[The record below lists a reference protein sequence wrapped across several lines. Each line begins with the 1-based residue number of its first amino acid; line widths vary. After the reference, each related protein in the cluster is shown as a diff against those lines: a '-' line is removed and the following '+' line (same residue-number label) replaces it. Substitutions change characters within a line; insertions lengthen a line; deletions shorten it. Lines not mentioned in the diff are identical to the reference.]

1 MDQTGTHGTVSKKIA
16 VLEGDGIGTEVVA
29 EAIKVMEAVARK
41 QNMKLNFSYGLAG
54 GAALD
59 EFGIPLPDETLELCL
74 NSDTVLLGAV
84 GGPKWESNP
93 HHLKPEQALLKLRK
107 ELGLFANVR
116 PAKVYPAL
124 AGASTLRGD
133 VVENIDLI
141 VMRELTGGIYFGEP
155 KGINNNGKERVGF
168 NTLIYLESEIE
179 RIARASFNMAMKR
192 RKKVTSV
199 DKANVL
205 DVMQLWREV
214 VTQIAKDYPEV
225 ELNHMYVDNC
235 AMQLIRNPK
244 QFDIICTGN
253 LFGDILSDEA
263 AMLTGSIGMLPSA
276 SLGERAAMY
285 EPVHGS
291 APDIAGKG
299 IANPLATIASVA
311 MMFKYS
317 FNMPA
322 ESDAIE
328 SAIDAVLKKGYR
340 TADLVED
347 GKKTVSTSEMGD
359 LVVEEILNGEVTN

>member
-1 MDQTGTHGTVSKKIA
+1 MDQTGTGEVVSKKLA
-16 VLEGDGIGTEVVA
+16 VLEGDGIGREVVT
-29 EAIKVMEAVARK
+29 EAIKVMKAVAQERDM
-41 QNMKLNFSYGLAG
+41 NLEFSFGLAG

-59 EFGIPLPDETLELCL
+59 EFGIPLPDETLRLCL
-74 NSDTVLLGAV
+74 DSDAVLLGAV

-124 AGASTLRGD
+124 VGASTLRREI
-133 VVENIDLI
+133 VENIDLI

-155 KGINNNGKERVGF
+155 KGVNNNGKERVGF
-168 NTLIYLESEIE
+168 NTLIYSESEIE
-179 RIARASFNMAMKR
+179 RIVRASFDMAMKR

-205 DVMQLWREV
+205 DVMQLWRDV
-214 VTQIAKDYPEV
+214 VIGVAKEYPEV

-253 LFGDILSDEA
+253 MFGDILSDEA

-276 SLGERAAMY
+276 SLGEHTAMY

-317 FNMPA
+317 FDMPDEA
-322 ESDAIE
+322 DAIDN
-328 SAIDAVLKKGYR
+328 AIDMVLKKGYR

-347 GKKTVSTSEMGD
+347 GKKTVSTREMGD
-359 LVVEEILNGEVTN
+359 LVVEALQFNH

>member
-41 QNMKLNFSYGLAG
+41 QNMKLDFSYGLAG

-59 EFGIPLPDETLELCL
+59 EFGIPLPDETLKLCL

-124 AGASTLRGD
+124 AGASTLRREI
-133 VVENIDLI
+133 VENIDLI

-168 NTLIYLESEIE
+168 NTLIYSESEIE
-179 RIARASFNMAMKR
+179 RIARSSFDMAMKR

-276 SLGERAAMY
+276 SLGENTAMY

-299 IANPLATIASVA
+299 IANPLATIASLA

-359 LVVEEILNGEVTN
+359 LVVEEILNGVTI

>member
-1 MDQTGTHGTVSKKIA
+1 MALKSRHLLGLDGISAEDIQQILDTAVSFKEVLERPIKKVPPLQGKTIVNLFFESSTRTRISFELAERRLSADVVNFAASGSSVSK
-16 VLEGDGIGTEVVA
+16 G
-29 EAIKVMEAVARK
+29 
-41 QNMKLNFSYGLAG
+41 
-54 GAALD
+54 
-59 EFGIPLPDETLELCL
+59 ETLK
-74 NSDTVLLGAV
+74 DTARNL
-84 GGPKWESNP
+84 E
-93 HHLKPEQALLKLRK
+93 AL
-107 ELGLFANVR
+107 
-116 PAKVYPAL
+116 
-124 AGASTLRGD
+124 
-133 VVENIDLI
+133 NIDLI

-155 KGINNNGKERVGF
+155 KGVNNNGKERVGF
-168 NTLIYLESEIE
+168 NTLVYSESEIE
-179 RIARASFNMAMKR
+179 RIVRASFDMAMKR

-205 DVMQLWREV
+205 DVMQLWRDV
-214 VTQIAKDYPEV
+214 VIGVAKGYPEV

-253 LFGDILSDEA
+253 MFGDILSDEA

-276 SLGERAAMY
+276 SLGEHTAMY

-317 FNMPA
+317 FDMPDEA
-322 ESDAIE
+322 DAIDN
-328 SAIDAVLKKGYR
+328 AIDMVLKKGYR

-347 GKKTVSTSEMGD
+347 GKKVVSTREMGD
-359 LVVEEILNGEVTN
+359 LVVEALQFNH